1 MSSQH
6 IKAGRGVMLVCHT
19 HTHCLEKIKIKV
31 VFVNNSVNENNQ
43 MAFKIVKSISK
54 DLKVHL
60 HSMHSIAHVKT
71 TRRVL
76 FRHLMSLQF

>member
-1 MSSQH
+1 MS
-6 IKAGRGVMLVCHT
+6 
-19 HTHCLEKIKIKV
+19 HTHCLEKIKIKA

-43 MAFKIVKSISK
+43 MAFKIVQSISK

-60 HSMHSIAHVKT
+60 HSMPSIAHVKT

-76 FRHLMSLQF
+76 FRHLMSLPGPAAHPGSGS